1 MDKLFR
7 YFEELVM
14 KRLVHLGLL
23 LALVAGVSII
33 GSPRA
38 VNGQSAGLVSSVLNR
53 MERNRQSLKSLRA
66 SLSMEKYNS
75 QLHDKD
81 QYVGTVL
88 YMPASGRNASVRIEW
103 QKPRREILAVSNG
116 QYTLFRPSLNTA
128 MKGKTGSIK
137 GGGGAGTVLDMM
149 YMSKQQ
155 LEARFQPVQ
164 DVREETL
171 WGNVSTIH
179 LTLVP
184 KGNPSYKY
192 AEIWVDS
199 SGMPVQ
205 TKIVEKND
213 DATTMR
219 LSGMERNVK
228 ISSDEFDLKLA
239 STVTII
245 KG

>member
-1 MDKLFR
+1 
-7 YFEELVM
+7 M
-14 KRLVHLGLL
+14 KRFVLMV
-23 LALVAGVSII
+23 LAILLVAVALSP
-33 GSPRA
+33 GSSGEA
-38 VNGQSAGLVSSVLNR
+38 SGQSAGLVSSVLNR

-66 SLSMEKYNS
+66 GISMEKYNS
-75 QLHDKD
+75 QLRDSEK
-81 QYVGTVL
+81 YNGSVAYL
-88 YMPASGRNASVRIEW
+88 PASGREASVRIEW
-103 QKPRREILAVSNG
+103 QSPQHEILAVING
-116 QYTLFRPSLNTA
+116 KYTLCRPRLN
-128 MKGKTGSIK
+128 MCYVGSSK
-137 GGGGAGTVLDMM
+137 SNRNKAGGILEMM

-155 LEARFQPVQ
+155 LETRFQPVQ

-184 KGNPSYKY
+184 KSNASFKY

-219 LSGMERNVK
+219 LTGMEKNAK
-228 ISSDEFDLKLA
+228 ISSDEFNLRPD
-239 STVTII
+239 SNVRIV

>member
-1 MDKLFR
+1 
-7 YFEELVM
+7 M
-14 KRLVHLGLL
+14 KRFSAMVLAILFVVGL
-23 LALVAGVSII
+23 SP
-33 GSPRA
+33 GSSGSSY
-38 VNGQSAGLVSSVLNR
+38 GQSAGLVSSVLNR

-66 SLSMEKYNS
+66 GISMEKYNA
-75 QLHDKD
+75 QLRDSDK
-81 QYVGTVL
+81 YNGTVAYL
-88 YMPASGRNASVRIEW
+88 PLTGREASVRIEW
-103 QKPRREILAVSNG
+103 NSPQHEILAVNNG
-116 QYTLFRPSLNTA
+116 KYILCRPRLN
-128 MKGKTGSIK
+128 MCYVGSSRK
-137 GGGGAGTVLDMM
+137 SDRTKAGGMLEMM

-171 WGNVSTIH
+171 WGGISTIH

-184 KGNPSYKY
+184 KGNSSFKY

-219 LSGMERNVK
+219 LTGMEKNPK
-228 ISSDEFDLKLA
+228 ISTDEFDLKPDA
-239 STVTII
+239 NVRIV

>member
-1 MDKLFR
+1 
-7 YFEELVM
+7 M
-14 KRLVHLGLL
+14 KRLFPLGIL
-23 LALVAGVSII
+23 LAVLASALVS
-33 GSPRA
+33 SPKA
-38 VNGQSAGLVSSVLNR
+38 ANGQSAGLVSSVLNR
-53 MERNRQSLKSLRA
+53 MERNRQSLKSLKA

-75 QLHDKD
+75 QLGDKD

-88 YMPASGRNASVRIEW
+88 YVPASGRNASVRIEW
-103 QKPRREILAVSNG
+103 QRPRREILVVSNA
-116 QYTLFRPSLNTA
+116 QYTLFRPSLNQA
-128 MKGKTGSIK
+128 MKGKTGSFK

-149 YMSKQQ
+149 YMSKRQ
-155 LEARFQPVQ
+155 LEAKFQPVQ

-171 WGNVSTIH
+171 WGGVSTIH

-184 KGNPSYKY
+184 KGNASYKY

-199 SGMPVQ
+199 AGMPVQ

-219 LSGMERNVK
+219 LSAMERNLK
-228 ISSDEFDLKLA
+228 INEGEFNLKLD
-239 STVTII
+239 SSVRII